1 MSVNEELQ
9 STNEELETSKEELQ
23 SLNEELGTVNAQLQT
38 KIDEVER
45 ASDDLSNLLTSTNIA
60 TVFLDPQLRIRRFTP
75 AATRLFTLIPS
86 DVGRPLADIAQ
97 KFADPKL
104 LDDAQAVLQH
114 LAPRQLEVQAEA
126 GRRYFR
132 QVLPYRT
139 QDSRINGVV
148 LTFSDVAADALY
160 AARAE
165 LEGALT
171 GLQAILDN
179 AADAIITIDEP
190 GTCALVQPGRRAH
203 VWVQGRGGD
212 GQRHPHAHALPARNR
227 ARQVSAPAPQDGCRA
242 DRRDRPR
249 GRGPSEGRDDLP
261 GGSGRERVLG

>member
-1 MSVNEELQ
+1 M
-9 STNEELETSKEELQ
+9 
-23 SLNEELGTVNAQLQT
+23 NAQLQT

-114 LAPRQLEVQAEA
+114 LAPRQLEVQAEG

-160 AARAE
+160 AARSE
-165 LEGALT
+165 LEGRS
-171 GLQAILDN
+171 QV
-179 AADAIITIDEP
+179 
-190 GTCALVQPGRRAH
+190 CRRFSTMPPM
-203 VWVQGRGGD
+203 RSS
-212 GQRHPHAHALPARNR
+212 RSTSR
-227 ARQVSAPAPQDGCRA
+227 ARCSRSTGAPSACLGT
-242 DRRDRPR
+242 RPR
-249 GRGPSEGRDDLP
+249 R
-261 GGSGRERVLG
+261 